1 MAPSPPS
8 QFLSA
13 TDLHPDT
20 LRRGYLHAED
30 LHQLA
35 DHHYSRQLFGHHYLH
50 GGFHLERALE
60 RCDLA
65 GGRGHCRHSSS
76 RPEYRGSSHLG
87 GDRRSFNPNL
97 LAIPFIG
104 PFLALAVDVILA
116 AIGIAGLLG
125 FLGPLLTP
133 FVSGLTFNMRWSPN
147 PNRDG
152 KPQVSSSPLSTV
164 LTIRAKG
171 KPDVR

>member
-1 MAPSPPS
+1 LNAH
-8 QFLSA
+8 LSGA
-13 TDLHPDT
+13 TWLVDVVIVGIPALDLST
-20 LRRGYLHAED
+20 AAVAI
-30 LHQLA
+30 LA
-35 DHHYSRQLFGHHYLH
+35 AIGA
-50 GGFHLERALE
+50 ALT
-60 RCDLA
+60 
-65 GGRGHCRHSSS
+65 
-76 RPEYRGSSHLG
+76 PI
-87 GDRRSFNPNL
+87 L